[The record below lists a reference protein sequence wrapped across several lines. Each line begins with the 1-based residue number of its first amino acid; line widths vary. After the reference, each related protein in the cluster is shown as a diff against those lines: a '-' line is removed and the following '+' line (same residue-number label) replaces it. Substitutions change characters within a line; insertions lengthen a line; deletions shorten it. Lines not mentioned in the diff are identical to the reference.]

1 MKCGQRCCT
10 RRASCFVHNCWLQ
23 WGTFKQQLLTPAH
36 LHPGSS
42 SRFSPTWTSLTSQ
55 QHIWAQVSPDPSAP
69 SFLQKNLC
77 QNERHPDLKEAGD
90 LISILFW
97 KLTPSKRKGRRRIS
111 LPTEAERRSCTLD
124 VWQTGKA
131 GCSCRAQS
139 VAELLPQQIP
149 PGLNLD
155 TLLLEMKSLGSR
167 EDRISQLAWVGERVL
182 ATIFRILTEW
192 FGSHVQKQSPVSA
205 PALSASSRF

>member
-1 MKCGQRCCT
+1 MLHKPRQGEHLAWCT
-10 RRASCFVHNCWLQ
+10 SPAYNEAPLNNSCWLQ
-23 WGTFKQQLLTPAH
+23 PIYTLGAAAD
-36 LHPGSS
+36 SI
-42 SRFSPTWTSLTSQ
+42 PTWTSLTSQ

-97 KLTPSKRKGRRRIS
+97 KLTPSKREGRRGIS
-111 LPTEAERRSCTLD
+111 LPTEAEHRSCTLEM
-124 VWQTGKA
+124 QTHKA
-131 GCSCRAQS
+131 GCCCIAQP

-155 TLLLEMKSLGSR
+155 TLHLEMKSLGTR

-182 ATIFRILTEW
+182 ATILRILKEW
-192 FGSHVQKQSPVSA
+192 FGSHVQKQSLVSA